1 MSPARTQARSGAYR
15 PPRARRE
22 IALAVLG
29 VLSVVIVTAVLIWV
43 FAPSD
48 ESEPFPTDVTIPT
61 DLTIPTGVPN
71 DPSGTTPIAPSTTV
85 GSTPG

>member
-29 VLSVVIVTAVLIWV
+29 VLAVVIVTAVLIWV
-43 FAPSD
+43 FAPASEV
-48 ESEPFPTDVTIPT
+48 ESFPT
-61 DLTIPTGVPN
+61 DLTIPTGVTSAP
-71 DPSGTTPIAPSTTV
+71 DVSGTTLPAPATTV